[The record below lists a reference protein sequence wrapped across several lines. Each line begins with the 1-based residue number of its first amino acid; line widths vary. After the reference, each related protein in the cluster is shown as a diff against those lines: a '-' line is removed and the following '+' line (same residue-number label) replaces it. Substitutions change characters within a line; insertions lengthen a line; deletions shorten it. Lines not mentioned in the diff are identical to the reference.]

1 MGSRG
6 DSGGGS
12 GGNTGAD
19 AGFFVSEQVKKNKKP
34 ADYNPEKDDTAAK
47 MDLFYERGATK
58 IKEGVKTPSLAV
70 NAGVALLSGP
80 LQAGSRKN
88 REFFTDKVLGS
99 KNYKGTSKQDFENM
113 TYSQQESIYG
123 DYMSGRQSG
132 KTDAYG
138 NQIGTGR
145 DDSTMAARTKK
156 QSIKSVEQPKAASQM
171 DNTGVKS
178 KMISADQTAPT
189 NVEMTD
195 DEYSVATKKRGRKRT
210 VLTSATGDTTKATL
224 SKKTLLGG

>member
-6 DSGGGS
+6 DSGAGGS
-12 GGNTGAD
+12 D
-19 AGFFVSEQVKKNKKP
+19 AGFENTQKSKLSKKNQKKVESKFR
-34 ADYNPEKDDTAAK
+34 D
-47 MDLFYERGATK
+47 RGADK

-70 NAGVALLSGP
+70 NLAAGILSGP

-88 REFFTDKVLGS
+88 RDFFTDKVLGS

-138 NQIGTGR
+138 NRIGTGR

-189 NVEMTD
+189 DVEMTD

>member
-6 DSGGGS
+6 DSSGGS

-19 AGFFVSEQVKKNKKP
+19 AGFFVSQQAKKNKKP

-47 MDLFYERGATK
+47 MDLFYERGATN
-58 IKEGVKTPSLAV
+58 IKNTVSKVPTPTL
-70 NAGVALLSGP
+70 ALLSGP

-99 KNYKGTSKQDFENM
+99 KNFKGTNKDSFQKLSATE
-113 TYSQQESIYG
+113 QESMYQ
-123 DYMSGRQSG
+123 DYISGRQSG

-138 NQIGTGR
+138 NEISQSTLGR
-145 DDSTMAARTKK
+145 RS
-156 QSIKSVEQPKAASQM
+156 QKSAEQPKVASQM

-178 KMISADQTAPT
+178 DLITADKSAPT
-189 NVEMTD
+189 DVEMTG
-195 DEYSVATKKRGRKRT
+195 DEYNIATKKRGRKRT
-210 VLTSATGDTTKATL
+210 VLTSVTGDTSKATL
-224 SKKTLLGG
+224 SKKTLLGT

>member
-6 DSGGGS
+6 DAGGS

-19 AGFFVSEQVKKNKKP
+19 AGFFVSEQAKKNKKP

-99 KNYKGTSKQDFENM
+99 KNFKTTKDDFQKLSATE
-113 TYSQQESIYG
+113 QESMYK

-156 QSIKSVEQPKAASQM
+156 KSIKSVEQPKAASQM

-189 NVEMTD
+189 DVEMTD

>member
-19 AGFFVSEQVKKNKKP
+19 AGFFVSEQAKKNKKP

-58 IKEGVKTPSLAV
+58 IKDTASKVPTPTLAI
-70 NAGVALLSGP
+70 LSGP

-99 KNYKGTSKQDFENM
+99 KNFKTTKDDFQKLSA
-113 TYSQQESIYG
+113 TQQESMYK
-123 DYMSGRQSG
+123 DYMSDRQSG

-138 NQIGTGR
+138 NEISRSTLGR
-145 DDSTMAARTKK
+145 REQKK
-156 QSIKSVEQPKAASQM
+156 LEQPKVASQM

-195 DEYSVATKKRGRKRT
+195 DEYTVARNKKGRKRT
-210 VLTSATGDTTKATL
+210 VLTSVTGDTTKPTL
-224 SKKTLLGG
+224 SKKTLLG

>member
-58 IKEGVKTPSLAV
+58 IKNTASKVPTPTL
-70 NAGVALLSGP
+70 ALLSGP

-99 KNYKGTSKQDFENM
+99 KNFKGTTKDDFQKLSATE
-113 TYSQQESIYG
+113 QESMYT

-189 NVEMTD
+189 DVEMTD

>member
-6 DSGGGS
+6 DAGGS

-19 AGFFVSEQVKKNKKP
+19 AGFFVSEQAKKNKKP
-34 ADYNPEKDDTAAK
+34 ADYNPEKDDTDAK
-47 MDLFYERGATK
+47 MDLFYERGVTK
-58 IKEGVKTPSLAV
+58 IKEGVNTPSMAV

-99 KNYKGTSKQDFENM
+99 KNYKGTTKDDFQTLSATE
-113 TYSQQESIYG
+113 QESMYT

-132 KTDAYG
+132 RTDAYG
-138 NQIGTGR
+138 NEISQSTLGR
-145 DDSTMAARTKK
+145 RE
-156 QSIKSVEQPKAASQM
+156 QKSLEQPKVASQM

-178 KMISADQTAPT
+178 DLITADKTAPT

-210 VLTSATGDTTKATL
+210 VLTSAAGDTSKATL
-224 SKKTLLGG
+224 SKKTLLG